1 MSELHSASVDLA
13 GLLTVLGENLYS
25 TPDVALRELVQNAHD
40 SCNRRRIEQGPF
52 EPRIDLATNNRKL
65 TVSDNGSGLTHQ
77 EIIDYLATVGAG
89 YTRLLKNAGKSEDLI
104 GQFGLGFLSAYVVAD
119 KVEVITTSYQT
130 PDETWRFISRDGQR
144 YSLERTRETGPVGTK
159 VILSVTSESQNLAD
173 ADEVGSLA
181 RRFCCLL
188 PIPVYAPE
196 QVNTEPPPWRQSGLS
211 DVRLRKRRLEFA
223 SLFDPVFDPLCAFPI
238 ESAADLSMAGVIW
251 LQDGSSYASS
261 DMRQVSLFV
270 HGMLISDDARELLPR
285 WAGFAG
291 AIIECEGLVP
301 TASRETIKENE
312 AFIQVKS
319 QVCEALIDGLEN
331 IARSEPET
339 WRSVRRR
346 HNESLL
352 GACLAD
358 DRLFE
363 AMHDRLLVPTSE
375 GDLSIA
381 EITRRTDSRII
392 MSTGDESGY
401 EQVIHRALQIPVVN
415 GSRFGAAP
423 FVRRCADHLGLQLV
437 IIGTREGDSS
447 LFERVESEE
456 YETLRALFGDDETT
470 IVAARYKP
478 ASLPVVVVPNRE
490 VLLKRALENDDADRR
505 IAGGILGLA
514 RQHTKK
520 IDGSSNA
527 TMYINVSSPLI
538 TRLLEA
544 EPKVQQDSADIL
556 RSIAELTSRSNSSEI
571 ERNLGSAL
579 ERFGSALERLMQRAS
594 A

>member
-1 MSELHSASVDLA
+1 MTELHSASVDLT

-52 EPRIDLATNNRKL
+52 EARIDLAAKAGKM

-89 YTRLLKNAGKSEDLI
+89 YTRLLKNAGKSEELI

-130 PDETWRFISRDGQR
+130 PDETWRFVSRDGQR

-159 VILSVTSESQNLAD
+159 VILTLSSESNNLAD
-173 ADEVGSLA
+173 PDEVASLA
-181 RRFCCLL
+181 RRYCCLL

-196 QVNTEPPPWRQSGLS
+196 QVNAEPPPWRQSGLS
-211 DVRLRKRRLEFA
+211 EVRLRKRRLEFA
-223 SLFDPVFDPLCAFPI
+223 SLFDPVFDPLCAFPV
-238 ESAADLSMAGVIW
+238 ESAEDISMSGVIW

-261 DMRQVSLFV
+261 DMRHVSLFV
-270 HGMLISDDARELLPR
+270 RGMLISDDARDLLPR

-291 AIIECEGLVP
+291 AIVECDGLVP
-301 TASRETIKENE
+301 TANRETIKENDVYL
-312 AFIQVKS
+312 QVKS
-319 QVCEALIDGLEN
+319 QVREALIAGLEN

-363 AMHDRLLVPTSE
+363 AMHDRLRVPTSE
-375 GDLSIA
+375 GDLSIG
-381 EITRRTDSRII
+381 EIRRRTDGRMI
-392 MSTGDESGY
+392 MATGDESGY
-401 EQVIHRALQIPVVN
+401 EQIIYRALQIPVVN
-415 GSRFGAAP
+415 GTRFGAAP
-423 FVRRCADHLGLQLV
+423 FVRRCADHLGLPPV

-447 LFERVESEE
+447 LFERVEAEQ
-456 YETLRALFGDDETT
+456 YESFQSLFGDDETAV
-470 IVAARYKP
+470 VAARYEP
-478 ASLPVVVVPNRE
+478 ESLPVVVVPNRE
-490 VLLKRALENDDADRR
+490 ALLKRALDDDDADRR

-514 RQHTKK
+514 RQHTNK
-520 IDGSSNA
+520 IDGSSIA
-527 TMYINVSSPLI
+527 TMYINVSSPI
-538 TRLLEA
+538 VMRLLEA
-544 EPKVQQDSADIL
+544 EPDVRQYAADIL
-556 RSIAELTSRSNSSEI
+556 RSIAELTSRSDASEL

-579 ERFGSALERLMQRAS
+579 ERFGVALERLIAKPE
-594 A
+594 

>member
-1 MSELHSASVDLA
+1 MTELHSASVDLT

-52 EPRIDLATNNRKL
+52 EARIDLAAKDGKM

-89 YTRLLKNAGKSEDLI
+89 YTRLLKNAGKSEELI

-130 PDETWRFISRDGQR
+130 PDETWRFVSRDGQR

-159 VILSVTSESQNLAD
+159 VILTLSSESNNLAD
-173 ADEVGSLA
+173 PDEVASLA
-181 RRFCCLL
+181 RRYCCLL

-196 QVNTEPPPWRQSGLS
+196 QVNAEPPPWRQSGLS
-211 DVRLRKRRLEFA
+211 EVRLRKRRLEFA
-223 SLFDPVFDPLCAFPI
+223 SLFDPVFDPLCAFPV
-238 ESAADLSMAGVIW
+238 ESAEDISMSGVIW

-261 DMRQVSLFV
+261 DMRHVSLFV
-270 HGMLISDDARELLPR
+270 RGMLISDDARDLLPR

-291 AIIECEGLVP
+291 AIVECDGLVP
-301 TASRETIKENE
+301 TANRETIKENDVYL
-312 AFIQVKS
+312 QVKS
-319 QVCEALIDGLEN
+319 QVREALIAGLEN

-363 AMHDRLLVPTSE
+363 AMHDRLRVPTSE
-375 GDLSIA
+375 GDLSIG
-381 EITRRTDSRII
+381 EIRRRTDGRMI
-392 MSTGDESGY
+392 MATGDESGY
-401 EQVIHRALQIPVVN
+401 EQIIYRALQIPVVN
-415 GSRFGAAP
+415 GTRFGAAP
-423 FVRRCADHLGLQLV
+423 FVRRCADHLGLPPV

-447 LFERVESEE
+447 LFERVEAEQ
-456 YETLRALFGDDETT
+456 YESFQSLFGDDETAV
-470 IVAARYKP
+470 VAARYEP
-478 ASLPVVVVPNRE
+478 ESLPVVVVPNRE
-490 VLLKRALENDDADRR
+490 ALLKRALDDDDADRR

-514 RQHTKK
+514 RQHTNK
-520 IDGSSNA
+520 IDGSSIA
-527 TMYINVSSPLI
+527 TMYINVSSPI
-538 TRLLEA
+538 VMRLLEA
-544 EPKVQQDSADIL
+544 EPDVRQYAADIL
-556 RSIAELTSRSNSSEI
+556 RSIAELTSRSDASEL

-579 ERFGSALERLMQRAS
+579 ERFGVALERLIAKPE
-594 A
+594 